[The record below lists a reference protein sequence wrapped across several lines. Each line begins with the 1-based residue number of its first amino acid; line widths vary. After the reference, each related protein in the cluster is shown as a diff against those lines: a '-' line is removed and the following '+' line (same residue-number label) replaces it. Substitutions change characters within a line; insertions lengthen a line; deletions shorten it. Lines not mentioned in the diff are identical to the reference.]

1 MKALIT
7 GASSGLG
14 REMAKIL
21 ADKGYDLVIAAR
33 RKELLEEL
41 KNEIGDKVQI
51 QVEQA
56 DVSVKDNCI
65 NLFERHK
72 DIDLLINNA
81 GFGLFGN
88 FVETDLDKELSM
100 IETNISGL
108 HILTKLYL
116 QEMQKKNSGSI
127 MNISSIAGFMPAGP
141 LMSTYYATKS
151 YVLSLTRA
159 INTELK
165 KQNSNVKM
173 YALCPG
179 PFDSNFFNVA
189 GVHFGVKP
197 MSSEAVAK
205 YGIEKMLKGK
215 TVIVPGFT
223 NKMATSLVRFAPY
236 GIFSNIVYKLQ
247 QAKSK

>member
-21 ADKGYDLVIAAR
+21 ADKGYDLVIVAR

-41 KNEIGDKVQI
+41 KEEIGNKVK
-51 QVEQA
+51 VEIEVA
-56 DVSVKDNCI
+56 DVSTKDNCI
-65 NLFERHK
+65 ELFNKHK
-72 DIDLLINNA
+72 TIDLLINNA
-81 GFGLFGN
+81 GFGLFGK
-88 FVETDLDKELSM
+88 FVETDLNKALSM

-116 QEMQKKNSGSI
+116 QEMHRLNKGSI

-141 LMSTYYATKS
+141 LMATYYATKS

-159 INTELK
+159 INSELK
-165 KQNSNVKM
+165 KEKSNVKM
-173 YALCPG
+173 FLLCPG

-197 MSSEAVAK
+197 MTTEAVAK
-205 YGIEKMLKGK
+205 YGIEKMFKGK
-215 TVIVPGFT
+215 EVIVPGFT
-223 NKMATSLVRFAPY
+223 NRLTTTFTKFVPYNIFA
-236 GIFSNIVYKLQ
+236 NIIYKVQ
-247 QAKSK
+247 QAKTK